1 MTERRIAGARD
12 GDVTFAHINQPG
24 YAAGQGVAEGSVALR
39 KPGFAFVL
47 LKDAAEPA
55 AQSLHSSV
63 LDKWSHLLVHAGGFA
78 PWLDHARLPI
88 PRFRKGCRPG
98 HETVPR

>member
-1 MTERRIAGARD
+1 MTERRVAS
-12 GDVTFAHINQPG
+12 DVIFVHINQPG